1 MTRRSSRRTWERRS
15 VLEVRNIDVFYGDVQ
30 VIWDVSFDVKEGE
43 VVALIGANGAGK
55 STTLKTISG
64 LLRPRRGSV
73 SFNGENLAV
82 VEAYHRIDLGMALCP
97 EARRLF
103 VEMTVEENLDMGSLR
118 GEAKK
123 RRAQTKE
130 LVYSLFPRLRE
141 RQKQLAGTLS
151 GGEQQMVAIGRGL
164 MSLPKLLMFDEP
176 SLGLA
181 PILVREIF
189 DVIRKIRTEGT
200 TVLIVEQNVKQTL
213 TIADRA
219 YVLEHG
225 RVGMQGTGSGLLN
238 DPHVKAAYLGL
249 LPVVRREASG
259 DERRLSALMLC

>member
-1 MTRRSSRRTWERRS
+1 M
-15 VLEVRNIDVFYGDVQ
+15 LEVKNIDVFYGDVQ
-30 VIWDVSFDVKEGE
+30 VIWDVAFEVKKGE

-64 LLRPRRGSV
+64 ILRPQK
-73 SFNGENLAV
+73 GEVIFEGEPINK
-82 VEAYHRIDLGMALCP
+82 VEPYKLIEKGIALCP

-123 RRAQTKE
+123 QRQNTKE
-130 LVYSLFPRLRE
+130 MVFELFPRLSE
-141 RQKQLAGTLS
+141 RRRQLAGTLS
-151 GGEQQMVAIGRGL
+151 GGEQQMVAVGRGL

-189 DVIRKIRTEGT
+189 SVIKRIRQEGT
-200 TVLIVEQNVKQTL
+200 TVLIVEQNTKQTL
-213 TIADRA
+213 AIADRA
-219 YVLEHG
+219 YVLETG
-225 RVGMQGTGSGLLN
+225 KITLEGTGQALLN
-238 DPHVKAAYLGL
+238 DEHVKKAYLG
-249 LPVVRREASG
+249 V
-259 DERRLSALMLC
+259 

>member
-1 MTRRSSRRTWERRS
+1 M
-15 VLEVRNIDVFYGDVQ
+15 LEIRNIDVFYGDVQ
-30 VIWDVSFDVKEGE
+30 VLWDISFDVKQGE

-64 LLRPRRGSV
+64 LLRPRKGGIL
-73 SFNGENLAV
+73 FDAAPIHV
-82 VEAYHRIDLGMALCP
+82 VAPFRLIEMGIAHCP

-118 GEAKK
+118 GEAKLL
-123 RRAQTKE
+123 RAKTKE
-130 LVYSLFPRLRE
+130 MVFGLFPRLSE
-141 RQKQLAGTLS
+141 RRRQPAGLLS

-164 MSLPKLLMFDEP
+164 MALPKLMMFDEP

-189 DVIRKIRTEGT
+189 DIINTIRQQGT

-213 TIADRA
+213 AIADRA
-219 YVLEHG
+219 YVLETG
-225 RVGMQGTGSGLLN
+225 RVVMQGPGKDLLN
-238 DPHVKAAYLGL
+238 DPHVKTAYLG
-249 LPVVRREASG
+249 V
-259 DERRLSALMLC
+259 

>member
-1 MTRRSSRRTWERRS
+1 
-15 VLEVRNIDVFYGDVQ
+15 VLEIRNIDVFYGDVQ
-30 VIWDVSFDVKEGE
+30 VLWDLSFEVKQGE

-64 LLRPRRGSV
+64 LLRPRVGGIL
-73 SFNGENLAV
+73 FNTAPIHT
-82 VEAYHRIDLGMALCP
+82 VEAFRLVELGIAHCP

-118 GEAKK
+118 GEA
-123 RRAQTKE
+123 RQQRAKTKE
-130 LVYSLFPRLRE
+130 LVFGLFPRLSE
-141 RQKQLAGTLS
+141 RRKQPAGLLS

-164 MSLPKLLMFDEP
+164 MAIPKLLMFDEP

-189 DVIRKIRTEGT
+189 DIIKKIREQGT

-213 TIADRA
+213 AIADRA
-219 YVLEHG
+219 YVLENG
-225 RVGMQGTGSGLLN
+225 RVVMQGTGMALLN
-238 DPHVKAAYLGL
+238 NEHVKTAYLG
-249 LPVVRREASG
+249 V
-259 DERRLSALMLC
+259 

>member
-1 MTRRSSRRTWERRS
+1 M
-15 VLEVRNIDVFYGDVQ
+15 LEVRNIDVFYGDVQ
-30 VIWDVSFDVKEGE
+30 VLWDVSFDVKQGE

-55 STTLKTISG
+55 STTLKAVSG
-64 LLRPRRGSV
+64 LLRPRRGEVLLDGTALRSV
-73 SFNGENLAV
+73 EP
-82 VEAYHRIDLGMALCP
+82 YKRIDKGMALCP

-103 VEMTVEENLDMGSLR
+103 VEMSVEENLDMGSLK
-118 GEAKK
+118 GAA
-123 RRAQTKE
+123 RRRRERTKE
-130 LVYSLFPRLRE
+130 MVFGLFPRLRE
-141 RQKQLAGTLS
+141 RRKQLSGTLS

-164 MSLPKLLMFDEP
+164 MALPRLLMFDEP

-189 DVIRKIRTEGT
+189 DVIKKIRQEGT

-225 RVGMQGTGSGLLN
+225 RVAMQGTGKDLLN
-238 DPHVKAAYLGL
+238 DPHVKTAYLG
-249 LPVVRREASG
+249 
-259 DERRLSALMLC
+259 M

>member
-1 MTRRSSRRTWERRS
+1 M
-15 VLEVRNIDVFYGDVQ
+15 LEVRNIDAFYGDVQ
-30 VIWDVSFDVKEGE
+30 VLWGVSFDVKQGE

-55 STTLKTISG
+55 STTLKTVSG

-73 SFNGENLAV
+73 AFQGENLAA
-82 VEAYHRIDLGMALCP
+82 VEAYHRIDRGMALCP

-118 GEAKK
+118 GEAKQK
-123 RRAQTKE
+123 REQTKE
-130 LVYSLFPRLRE
+130 MVFTLFPRLSE
-141 RQKQLAGTLS
+141 RRKQLAGTLS
-151 GGEQQMVAIGRGL
+151 GGEQQMVAIARGL
-164 MSLPKLLMFDEP
+164 MSLPKLMMFDEP

-189 DVIRKIRTEGT
+189 DVIRKIRQEGA
-200 TVLIVEQNVKQTL
+200 TVLIVEQNVNQTL
-213 TIADRA
+213 AIADRA

-225 RVGMQGTGSGLLN
+225 KVAMQGAGRDLLD

-249 LPVVRREASG
+249 
-259 DERRLSALMLC
+259 